1 VAVFANDDAK
11 VGLYRVVG
19 ESSNEMCDLGEL
31 PHKGQ
36 RGVYESHLP
45 AKRVAP
51 R

>member
-36 RGVYESHLP
+36 WGVYESHLP
-45 AKRVAP
+45 VKRVAP